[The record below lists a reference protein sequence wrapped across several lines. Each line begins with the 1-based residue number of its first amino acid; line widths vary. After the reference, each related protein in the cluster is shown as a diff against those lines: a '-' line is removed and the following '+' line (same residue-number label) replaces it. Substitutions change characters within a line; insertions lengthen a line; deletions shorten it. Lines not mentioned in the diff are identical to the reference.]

1 VNRGRSSLVSRIL
14 AASCLLALLVAAS
27 FGVLIVAIDSL
38 RHANERET
46 QSKDVT
52 VAALQLENTVIS
64 LETALRGYALT
75 KNKRLKNSFYAA
87 YDEVPAASKRLQT
100 LVADDPV
107 QAERVRQIAAST
119 REYINDYAI
128 NMIEF
133 IIPNDPQVA
142 LTPDATGTGRRMIAN
157 IQGQF
162 VAFNAAEHT
171 RAQQRADSART
182 EASRAVTVAL
192 AALAASAILILL
204 FGLYL
209 ARWIARPV
217 RRVAAAAS
225 RVAAGDFE
233 TRLEEEGPGEIGGLT
248 QAFNSMARS
257 LEASRSELVAQN
269 EALQASE
276 HAKSELIS
284 IVSHELRTP
293 LSSVIGFTKLL
304 LERDFD
310 EHERRRYLGIVDTEA
325 RRLASLAEDFL
336 DVQLLEEGK
345 LELAMETL
353 DASSLVREQVALFFG
368 HGGEHSVDLQ
378 LPDEPLWVDV
388 DPDRLSQVVGNLLAN
403 AIKYSP
409 DGGDVEV
416 RAESLRG
423 DVRIVVRDRGL
434 GIPREDQ
441 AHIFTK
447 FFRGRAAA
455 SGIPGTGLGLA
466 VAQQIVEAHG
476 GLIGF
481 ASEEGRGTTFWI
493 ELPAHRAADEHRD
506 VA

>member
-1 VNRGRSSLVSRIL
+1 VTRGRTSLVSRIL
-14 AASCLLALLVAAS
+14 AASCLLALLVAAA
-27 FGVLIVAIDSL
+27 FGVLILAISSL
-38 RHANERET
+38 RRANERET
-46 QSKDVT
+46 RSKDVT
-52 VAALQLENTVIS
+52 VASLELENVVIS
-64 LETALRGYALT
+64 LQTALRGYIISGNTELLNSWDEARSQLPKTERRLT
-75 KNKRLKNSFYAA
+75 G
-87 YDEVPAASKRLQT
+87 
-100 LVADDPV
+100 LVASDKTQASRV
-107 QAERVRQIAAST
+107 QEIVRATNAYVSDYAVNVMRIASWDRQAAREEDATVEGRRQIEDIRSKFDEFLAAERA
-119 REYINDYAI
+119 
-128 NMIEF
+128 
-133 IIPNDPQVA
+133 
-142 LTPDATGTGRRMIAN
+142 
-157 IQGQF
+157 
-162 VAFNAAEHT
+162 

-182 EASRAVTVAL
+182 ESSRAITLAL
-192 AALAASAILILL
+192 TALGASAILILL

-217 RRVAAAAS
+217 RRVATAAS
-225 RVAAGDFE
+225 RVAAGDFA
-233 TRLEEEGPGEIGGLT
+233 TRLPEEGPGEIGGLT

-257 LEASRSELVAQN
+257 LEASRDELMAQN

-276 HAKSELIS
+276 HAKTELIS

-293 LSSVIGFTKLL
+293 LSSVLGFTKLL

-310 EHERRRYLGIVDTEA
+310 ETERRRYLGIVDTEA

-345 LELAMETL
+345 LELVLETL
-353 DASSLVREQVALFFG
+353 DAGALVREQVALFFG
-368 HGGEHSVDLQ
+368 HGGEHKVDLR

-409 DGGDVEV
+409 NGGDVEV
-416 RAESLRG
+416 RAETLRG
-423 DVRIVVRDRGL
+423 DVRIVVRDSGL

-466 VAQQIVEAHG
+466 VARQIIEAHG
-476 GLIGF
+476 GVIGF

-493 ELPAHRAADEHRD
+493 ELPAHRAASVRRD

>member
-1 VNRGRSSLVSRIL
+1 VNRRRSSLVSRIL

-27 FGVLIVAIDSL
+27 FGVLIVAIGSL
-38 RHANERET
+38 RHANDRET
-46 QSKDVT
+46 RSKDVT
-52 VAALQLENTVIS
+52 VAALELENVVIR
-64 LETALRGYALT
+64 LQTALRGYIISGQPAL
-75 KNKRLKNSFYAA
+75 LKSWTATRA
-87 YDEVPAASKRLQT
+87 EVPRASNRLEQ
-100 LVADDPV
+100 LVADDRAQKVRV
-107 QAERVRQIAAST
+107 QQIVDAADSYIRDYALLVINIAHQDRKAARDLDATTEGRRQILD
-119 REYINDYAI
+119 I
-128 NMIEF
+128 
-133 IIPNDPQVA
+133 Q
-142 LTPDATGTGRRMIAN
+142 RR
-157 IQGQF
+157 F
-162 VAFNAAEHT
+162 EEFNAAERA
-171 RAQQRADSART
+171 RAQQRAESART
-182 EASRAVTVAL
+182 ESSRAVTVA
-192 AALAASAILILL
+192 ATALAASAILILL

-217 RRVAAAAS
+217 RRVAGAAS
-225 RVAAGDFE
+225 RVAAGDFD
-233 TRLEEEGPGEIGGLT
+233 TRLEEEGPGEIGALT

-257 LEASRSELVAQN
+257 LEVGRDELVAQN

-293 LSSVIGFTKLL
+293 LSSVLGFTKLL

-353 DASSLVREQVALFFG
+353 DVSSLVREQVALFFG
-368 HGGEHSVDLQ
+368 HGGDHSVELQ

-409 DGGDVEV
+409 EGGAVEV
-416 RAESLRG
+416 RAETLRG
-423 DVRIVVRDRGL
+423 DVRIVVRDSGL

-466 VAQQIVEAHG
+466 VARQIVEAHG

>member
-1 VNRGRSSLVSRIL
+1 VRNGRSSLVSRIL
-14 AASCLLALLVAAS
+14 AASCLLAVLVAAA
-27 FGVLIVAIDSL
+27 FGVLIVAIGSL

-46 QSKDVT
+46 RSKDVT
-52 VAALQLENTVIS
+52 VAALELENVVIR
-64 LETALRGYALT
+64 LQTALRGYIISGKPELRQSWSNA
-75 KNKRLKNSFYAA
+75 RG
-87 YDEVPAASKRLQT
+87 EVRPAARHLEQ
-100 LVADDPV
+100 LVAEDEAQAARV
-107 QAERVRQIAAST
+107 QRIMGAVNSYITDYALNVIRFAEFNRRAAQDLDATTEGRRQIEGIRSKFDEFLAAERA
-119 REYINDYAI
+119 
-128 NMIEF
+128 
-133 IIPNDPQVA
+133 
-142 LTPDATGTGRRMIAN
+142 
-157 IQGQF
+157 
-162 VAFNAAEHT
+162 
-171 RAQQRADSART
+171 RAQQRADSAST
-182 EASRAVTVAL
+182 ESSRAVSLAL
-192 AALAASAILILL
+192 AALGASAVLILL
-204 FGLYL
+204 YGLYL
-209 ARWIARPV
+209 SRWIARPV
-217 RRVAAAAS
+217 RRVASGAS

-233 TRLEEEGPGEIGGLT
+233 TRLDEEGPGEIGGLT

-293 LSSVIGFTKLL
+293 LSSVLGFTKLL

-310 EHERRRYLGIVDTEA
+310 EHERRRYLGIVDAEA

-345 LELAMETL
+345 LELVMETL
-353 DASSLVREQVALFFG
+353 DAGALVREQVALFFG
-368 HGGEHSVDLQ
+368 HGGDHTVDLR

-409 DGGDVEV
+409 EGGNVEV
-416 RAESLRG
+416 RAEALRG
-423 DVRIVVRDRGL
+423 DVRIVVRDGGL

-466 VAQQIVEAHG
+466 VARQIVEAHG
-476 GLIGF
+476 GVIGF

-493 ELPAHRAADEHRD
+493 ELPAHRAADEQRD